1 MELLKRKAL
10 IAMSG
15 GVDSS
20 VAAYLMKKQDYD
32 CIGAMMHLHQILDV
46 CKAKSVANDLDIP
59 FFVFDYRKEFKNRII
74 DYFVSSYDNGLT
86 PSPCIVCN
94 KYLKF
99 GSLLD
104 EAKKLDCDYIVTGH
118 YARIKFDEK
127 NNRYLLYKAK
137 DLKKDQSYFLY
148 QLNQEQL
155 SKIIFPL
162 GELEKVEV
170 RMIAEQQNFINA
182 KTKDSQDICFID
194 EKGYID
200 FLISYHKKEYKSGNF
215 LNDKGEVIGRHK
227 GIVNYT
233 IGQRKGL
240 GISNI
245 EPYYVYEKNI
255 KDNTIILTNEE
266 KLFHKSLLVNN
277 VNWIAF
283 NDIIEPIRAKVKL
296 HSRMKEQPA
305 TIIKIDND
313 FVKVVFDEPQK
324 TISPGQ
330 SAVFYDGELILGG
343 GIIVKK
349 CD

>member
-1 MELLKRKAL
+1 MDKLKRKAL

-20 VAAYLMKKQDYD
+20 VAAYLIKNKGYE
-32 CIGAMMHLHQILDV
+32 CVGAMMHLHQLLDV
-46 CKAKSVANDLDIP
+46 SKAESVAKDLNIP
-59 FFVFDYRKEFKNRII
+59 FFVFDCRKEFKDCVIN
-74 DYFVSSYDNGLT
+74 YFVSTYDNGLT

-104 EAKKLDCDYIVTGH
+104 EAKKLGCDYIVTGH
-118 YARIKFDEK
+118 YAQIKYDAK
-127 NNRYLLYKAK
+127 KRRYMLYKAK
-137 DLKKDQSYFLY
+137 DIKKDQSYFLY
-148 QLNQEQL
+148 QLSQEQL

-170 RMIAEQQNFINA
+170 RKIAEQQNFINA
-182 KTKDSQDICFID
+182 KTKDSQDICFIN
-194 EKGYID
+194 EKGYVN
-200 FLISYHKKEYKSGNF
+200 FLVNYHKKEYESGNF
-215 LNDKGEVIGRHK
+215 IDKNGQVIGRHK

-240 GISNI
+240 GISNV

-255 KDNTIILTNEE
+255 KNNTITLSSE
-266 KLFHKSLLVNN
+266 KDLFHTSLLVNKL
-277 VNWIAF
+277 NWIAVE
-283 NDIIEPIRAKVKL
+283 DIYEPIKANVKL

-305 TIIKIDND
+305 TIIKVDDDN
-313 FVKVVFDEPQK
+313 VKVIFDEPQK

-330 SAVFYDGELILGG
+330 SAVFYDDDLIIGG
-343 GIIVKK
+343 GVIVKK
-349 CD
+349 I